1 MFAMYFVFS
10 CETSKS
16 QDKRVNCT
24 AKVVTCKARVKKGKP
39 RLGPKLSHP
48 LPDQVQVQNTLG
60 LGSLR

>member
-39 RLGPKLSHP
+39 RARLNCHIHFQTKFKSRTHWL
-48 LPDQVQVQNTLG
+48 
-60 LGSLR
+60 SLR